1 MAIENYTHYVKV
13 LGIFLSLVIVA
24 LYYLAEGIQVD
35 FYSIKQSI

>member
-24 LYYLAEGIQVD
+24 LYYLAEGVQVD
-35 FYSIKQSI
+35 FSSIKQSI